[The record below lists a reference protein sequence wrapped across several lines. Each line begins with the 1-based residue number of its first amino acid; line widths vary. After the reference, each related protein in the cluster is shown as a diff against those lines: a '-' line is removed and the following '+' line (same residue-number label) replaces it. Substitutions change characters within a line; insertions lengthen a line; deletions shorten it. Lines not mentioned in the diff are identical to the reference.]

1 MFSIFVCLFRL
12 SAVVHSEIF
21 WGLAERRWTQ
31 EPDWRTSIRW
41 PSTDRW
47 VVTSMSWW
55 VKVISALSSSPSSS
69 LLSSPPQVGFDSI
82 GGLWG
87 HISAL
92 KEMVVF
98 PLLYPEVFDNFKI
111 QPPRF
116 IYYIYIHMCIYYT
129 SSLFYTLLDQ
139 YQELSIKHHQF
150 IDVWGQYFYFFY
162 FVIVKDKYL
171 FCAAAVKRLKTPE
184 MQQLND
190 CFD

>member
-1 MFSIFVCLFRL
+1 MIKCLCWCFRSSCVCVRL

-41 PSTDRW
+41 PSTNRW

-55 VKVISALSSSPSSS
+55 VKVISALSYSPSSS

-116 IYYIYIHMCIYYT
+116 IYYVYKFFILHTPGSVPGVINKTSPIYWCMRTILI
-129 SSLFYTLLDQ
+129 LF
-139 YQELSIKHHQF
+139 
-150 IDVWGQYFYFFY
+150 
-162 FVIVKDKYL
+162 L
-171 FCAAAVKRLKTPE
+171 FCDR
-184 MQQLND
+184 
-190 CFD
+190 